1 METKNIYVG
10 RLGRI
15 RKNLVRPNHR
25 REIVKEGIYI
35 IFEKHD
41 GYGIDVLTGRKYFI
55 WRKCKYDDICDLIN
69 QRAICSYKEIDTY
82 LDTMSD
88 NITIEE
94 LRKIYNKI
102 NNKPLDANEQY
113 PKDLILKC
121 IFETYLFL
129 NNLNLDKETKSKYE
143 DILKK
148 LGDLYAKELLNLKKN
163 NENSNL
169 EETEFQLRGKYLR
182 EILKIESELHYLD
195 NTSSYDLKDDITI
208 LNRIMGNK

>member
-1 METKNIYVG
+1 
-10 RLGRI
+10 
-15 RKNLVRPNHR
+15 
-25 REIVKEGIYI
+25 
-35 IFEKHD
+35 
-41 GYGIDVLTGRKYFI
+41 
-55 WRKCKYDDICDLIN
+55 
-69 QRAICSYKEIDTY
+69 
-82 LDTMSD
+82 MSD

-129 NNLNLDKETKSKYE
+129 NSLNLDKETKNKYE

-148 LGDLYAKELLNLKKN
+148 LGNLYAKELLNLKKN